1 MPNLQRPNT
10 KISCGRLLHS
20 DRLRLCFRK
29 ERRKSCT
36 EMRAQLKEYDANR
49 VRKWEPTWKN
59 TMQIVEGKREP
70 SWKNTIQIVEG
81 NENQIKRIRSTLWK
95 ELKTQLKE
103 YDANRGRKRGPNW
116 KNTTQIVEGK
126 EGPIK
131 RIPKSRNLGLEAPRP
146 RNGTFTISNE

>member
-29 ERRKSCT
+29 ERRKSWT

-59 TMQIVEGKREP
+59 TMQIVEGKESPIERIRCK
-70 SWKNTIQIVEG
+70 SWKEM
-81 NENQIKRIRSTLWK
+81 
-95 ELKTQLKE
+95 KTQLKE
-103 YDANRGRKRGPNW
+103 YEANCGRNRAPNW
-116 KNTTQIVEGK
+116 KNTTQIVEGNESPTERIRRKSWK
-126 EGPIK
+126 ERRGQLKEYPNPGIWAWK
-131 RIPKSRNLGLEAPRP
+131 RPGREMVCSQ
-146 RNGTFTISNE
+146 